1 MRELKVGDGD
11 QDKVLISKYKG
22 QIYAI
27 GAFCSHFGAP
37 LS

>member
-1 MRELKVGDGD
+1 
-11 QDKVLISKYKG
+11 LISKFKG